1 MTLVRRSVS
10 ELGTIRLCSP
20 CPNAALLE
28 AATEGCRL
36 LARRWQAEADLDV
49 FLRLARV
56 GNVEAA
62 VFFDEECARMV
73 YGYLKLFMLERA
85 CSVEH
90 HSPQLQFLVAYH
102 LHFGGIADD
111 ADGAVLPV
119 FLHFI
124 GSVLAGYHDV
134 GVCGSRRLHAV
145 VEVQSED
152 ILVYAIFR
160 SGMVDIIPC
169 AALCLLGYGYLPAV
183 REEIGHIVVE
193 HPLRRAVVGCGCFL
207 GRNDFAGTHQN
218 RLVLCRQALVDG
230 SIHFGRGGGA
240 DVRAE
245 AYHFIVEEEPGL
257 AGSRVHTGQSV
268 AVCVGRY
275 AIKAVRHA
283 AGESGSTGH
292 LPVIG
297 SHGDGRELRGG
308 GAGYAC
314 PVPYGEDIEIFV
326 SGSGDI
332 GASVG
337 HEVSLQVLAVAVFTA
352 CSAGR
357 HHAYVKG
364 VVRAYVQGIVG
375 TVVVR
380 MFRAEGIVGI
390 LFSFEADDDSLVLV
404 SVCSVQLSHAAGKE
418 RSVRLV
424 GNFWAAHAT
433 AQYIEQHVTAPDGS
447 IIRFAHEF
455 AQQCQF
461 LLGDGEAGTS
471 GVRPLG

>member
-207 GRNDFAGTHQN
+207 GRNDFAGRYGSQGQQRTAALSLKMSEIELVRSVTGDTPVLLLDDVLSELDKNRQN
-218 RLVLCRQALVDG
+218 YLLDSIHDIQTIVTCTGLEELISHRFAVNRVFYVKDG
-230 SIHFGRGGGA
+230 SI
-240 DVRAE
+240 
-245 AYHFIVEEEPGL
+245 VEK
-257 AGSRVHTGQSV
+257 
-268 AVCVGRY
+268 
-275 AIKAVRHA
+275 KA
-283 AGESGSTGH
+283 
-292 LPVIG
+292 
-297 SHGDGRELRGG
+297 
-308 GAGYAC
+308 
-314 PVPYGEDIEIFV
+314 
-326 SGSGDI
+326 
-332 GASVG
+332 
-337 HEVSLQVLAVAVFTA
+337 
-352 CSAGR
+352 
-357 HHAYVKG
+357 
-364 VVRAYVQGIVG
+364 
-375 TVVVR
+375 
-380 MFRAEGIVGI
+380 
-390 LFSFEADDDSLVLV
+390 
-404 SVCSVQLSHAAGKE
+404 
-418 RSVRLV
+418 
-424 GNFWAAHAT
+424 
-433 AQYIEQHVTAPDGS
+433 
-447 IIRFAHEF
+447 
-455 AQQCQF
+455 
-461 LLGDGEAGTS
+461 
-471 GVRPLG
+471 